1 MHDPQFAHFAARVF
15 TAAVIGGFGAF
26 LWARPCY
33 ASPRPYFK
41 CVGRLAPP
49 ERDRIDR
56 VLDARDDAEDVPVAY
71 GRYLAVAVVALGL
84 LELVPAVPP
93 VLPYALM
100 CLVMAGF
107 TLLAY
112 FRFRRATDR
121 RIAPLVRRSPIQ
133 VLSPFTIAAIAC
145 SFVAVFAVAAYPP
158 QRPGALV
165 GAVAM
170 ALLVWVAWRIAQAPA
185 LLLGDDPQW
194 EYVVDERVRVCRA
207 RNVAVLVCATGA
219 VVVGF
224 AQPYAAAV
232 FYPVYAAFAV
242 AGVTYAYSVMR
253 SIRAA

>member
-1 MHDPQFAHFAARVF
+1 MGNPELARIF

-41 CVGRLAPP
+41 CVGRLALP
-49 ERDRIDR
+49 ERGRIDR
-56 VLDARDDAEDVPVAY
+56 VLDARDDAEDIPAAY
-71 GRYLAVAVVALGL
+71 GRYLALAVLGLGL
-84 LELVPAVPP
+84 LELLPAVPP

-112 FRFRRATDR
+112 LRFRRATDR
-121 RIAPLVRRSPIQ
+121 RVAPLVRRSPVH
-133 VLSPFTIAAIAC
+133 VLSPFGIAAMAC
-145 SFVAVFAVAAYPP
+145 SFVAVLAVAAYPP
-158 QRPGALV
+158 QRLEALV

-170 ALLVWVAWRIAQAPA
+170 AVLVWVAWRIAQAPA

-194 EYVVDERVRVCRA
+194 EYAVDERIRVCRA
-207 RNVAVLVCATGA
+207 RNVTVLVCATGA
-219 VVVGF
+219 LVVAF
-224 AQPYAAAV
+224 AQPYASAV

-242 AGVTYAYSVMR
+242 AGATYAHSVMQ
-253 SIRAA
+253 SIRTA